1 MTRLHRLSFL
11 LLLSLYFNI
20 FQPLIGIPVIAK
32 QYGGGGGGGGSCFFF
47 LAYFETRH
55 AGKT

>member
-1 MTRLHRLSFL
+1 MTRLHRLSLL

-32 QYGGGGGGGGSCFFF
+32 QYGGGGAGSCFFF